1 MRKTIANLAARRQ
14 VLIPAILSG
23 VLVAPTWLAG
33 QAPAPRPGPAAGEP
47 TAPRVNSERHAAA
60 LAAGSKAL
68 HYCGGLFTAG
78 MSLEQIAATDRSPA
92 AAATLKTDI
101 DRDGKAVAVAYHDD
115 MPPRIAAWRPSL
127 GCTQL
132 PIGASLDAVK
142 LLPRLPAGVH
152 HPNFDERPWPLGD
165 ANATASLAPA
175 PHGALDAVVARAFDG
190 STYRGSTWG
199 VVVIKDGRIVA
210 ERYENG
216 FNPHMPARTQSM
228 CKSLAATVVGV
239 AVKKGL
245 VDIHKK
251 APLAEWR
258 RPGDPRGE
266 ITINDMLHMASGLY
280 TENAGD
286 PQPELYQG
294 GAAAAERSALN
305 IMDSR
310 PGSRFVYAGSDTIL
324 SVRAV
329 RQAVNDDPRFWRLP
343 FEELLWKIG
352 MTRTIPETDWN
363 GDFMMSG
370 QCWSTAR
377 DFGRFGLLYINNGV
391 WNGERILPDSWAKY
405 VSTPS
410 PANKA
415 YGAQFWVY
423 GGRDGLPA
431 DAYSPNGA
439 AGQYAMIVP
448 SKVVIVVRRGLD
460 RGPGF
465 KITKFSADV
474 IAAMGL

>member
-1 MRKTIANLAARRQ
+1 
-14 VLIPAILSG
+14 
-23 VLVAPTWLAG
+23 
-33 QAPAPRPGPAAGEP
+33 
-47 TAPRVNSERHAAA
+47 
-60 LAAGSKAL
+60 
-68 HYCGGLFTAG
+68 
-78 MSLEQIAATDRSPA
+78 
-92 AAATLKTDI
+92 
-101 DRDGKAVAVAYHDD
+101 
-115 MPPRIAAWRPSL
+115 
-127 GCTQL
+127 
-132 PIGASLDAVK
+132 

-228 CKSLAATVVGV
+228 GKSLAATVVGV

-294 GAAAAERSALN
+294 GAAAAE
-305 IMDSR
+305 
-310 PGSRFVYAGSDTIL
+310 
-324 SVRAV
+324 
-329 RQAVNDDPRFWRLP
+329 
-343 FEELLWKIG
+343 
-352 MTRTIPETDWN
+352 
-363 GDFMMSG
+363 
-370 QCWSTAR
+370 
-377 DFGRFGLLYINNGV
+377 
-391 WNGERILPDSWAKY
+391 
-405 VSTPS
+405 
-410 PANKA
+410 
-415 YGAQFWVY
+415 
-423 GGRDGLPA
+423 
-431 DAYSPNGA
+431 
-439 AGQYAMIVP
+439 
-448 SKVVIVVRRGLD
+448 
-460 RGPGF
+460 
-465 KITKFSADV
+465 
-474 IAAMGL
+474 

>member
-1 MRKTIANLAARRQ
+1 MRMACAKAAW
-14 VLIPAILSG
+14 IPAVVATAVFGAAWLHAQEPAPQPRPAAAAPAA
-23 VLVAPTWLAG
+23 APT
-33 QAPAPRPGPAAGEP
+33 
-47 TAPRVNSERHAAA
+47 NSERHAAA
-60 LAAGSKAL
+60 MAAASRAL

-78 MSLEQIAATDRSPA
+78 MSLEQIAATDRSA
-92 AAATLKTDI
+92 AAAAAFKTDI
-101 DRDGKAVAVAYHDD
+101 DREHKTVAVTYRDD
-115 MPPRIAAWRPSL
+115 MPPRIAAWRPAL
-127 GCTQL
+127 GCAQL
-132 PIGASLDAVK
+132 PIGATIDAVK
-142 LLPRLPAGVH
+142 LLPRLSGGVQ
-152 HPNFDERPWPLGD
+152 HPNFDARAWPMGD
-165 ANATASLAPA
+165 ADATASLAA
-175 PHGALDAVVARAFDG
+175 SGKAALDEVVARAFDG
-190 STYRGSTWG
+190 KSYRGSTWG
-199 VVVIKDGRIVA
+199 VVVIKDGKIVA

-216 FNPHMPARTQSM
+216 FNLHMPARTNSM
-228 CKSLAATVVGV
+228 CKSLAATVVGA

-258 RPGDPRGE
+258 RPGDPRGQ

-286 PQPELYQG
+286 PQPALYQG

-305 IMDSR
+305 VVDSR
-310 PGSRFVYAGSDTIL
+310 PGTRFVYAGSDTIL

-329 RQAVNDDPRFWRLP
+329 RQAVNDDQKFWRMP
-343 FEELLWKIG
+343 FEEILWKIG
-352 MTRTIPETDWN
+352 MTRTTPETDWN

-377 DFGRFGLLYINNGV
+377 DFGRFGLLYINNGA
-391 WNGERILPDSWAKY
+391 WNGERILPDTWAKY
-405 VSTPS
+405 VATPS
-410 PANKA
+410 PANPA

-448 SKVVIVVRRGLD
+448 SKGVIVVRRGLD
-460 RGPGF
+460 RGPAF
-465 KITKFSADV
+465 NITRFSADV

>member
-1 MRKTIANLAARRQ
+1 MTGPIVAARVVMGVAASVVTAAALTTVAVTGQ
-14 VLIPAILSG
+14 EPA
-23 VLVAPTWLAG
+23 
-33 QAPAPRPGPAAGEP
+33 RM
-47 TAPRVNSERHAAA
+47 NSERHAAA
-60 LAAGSKAL
+60 LAAGSRAL
-68 HYCGGLFTAG
+68 HYCGGLFTAA
-78 MSLEQIAATDRSPA
+78 MSVEQIAATDRSPA
-92 AAATLKTDI
+92 EAAAFKTDI
-101 DRDGKAVAVAYHDD
+101 DREHKTVAVTYRDD

-127 GCTQL
+127 GCAQL
-132 PIGASLDAVK
+132 PIGATMDAVK
-142 LLPRLPAGVH
+142 SLPRLAATLQ
-152 HPNFDERPWPLGD
+152 HPNFDARPWPMGD
-165 ANATASLAPA
+165 AGATSELSSSQKS
-175 PHGALDAVVARAFDG
+175 ALDGVVAKAFDG
-190 STYRGSTWG
+190 TTYRGSTWG

-216 FNPHMPARTQSM
+216 FDLHMSARTNSM
-228 CKSLAATVVGV
+228 CKSLAVTVVGV
-239 AVKKGL
+239 GVKKGL
-245 VDIHKK
+245 VDIHEK

-258 RPGDPRGE
+258 RPGDPRGQ
-266 ITINDMLHMASGLY
+266 ITLNDMLHMASGLY

-305 IMDSR
+305 IADAR
-310 PGSRFVYAGSDTIL
+310 PGTRFVYAGSDTIL
-324 SVRAV
+324 SVRAI
-329 RQAVNDDPRFWRLP
+329 RQAINDDATFWRMP
-343 FEELLWKIG
+343 FEEILWKIG

-363 GDFMMSG
+363 GDFLMSG

-391 WNGERILPDSWAKY
+391 WNGERILPEHWAKY

-410 PANKA
+410 PANPA

-448 SKVVIVVRRGLD
+448 SKGVIVVRRGLD

-465 KITKFSADV
+465 NITKFSADV
-474 IAAMGL
+474 IEALGLR

>member
-1 MRKTIANLAARRQ
+1 MWVPAVIAAAALPWTVWLQ
-14 VLIPAILSG
+14 GQEPA
-23 VLVAPTWLAG
+23 AQPPPAAA
-33 QAPAPRPGPAAGEP
+33 APAPPPM
-47 TAPRVNSERHAAA
+47 NSERHAAA
-60 LAAGSKAL
+60 MAAASRAL

-78 MSLEQIAATDRSPA
+78 MSLEQIAATDRSPVA
-92 AAATLKTDI
+92 AAAFKTDI
-101 DRDGKAVAVAYHDD
+101 DRNNRTVAVTYRDD

-127 GCTQL
+127 GCAQL
-132 PIGASLDAVK
+132 PIGATMDAVK
-142 LLPRLPAGVH
+142 LLPRLPGGVQ
-152 HPNFDERPWPLGD
+152 PPDFDARAWPMGD
-165 ANATASLAPA
+165 AGATASLAA
-175 PHGALDAVVARAFDG
+175 SAKAALDEVVTRAFDG
-190 STYRGSTWG
+190 KSYRGSTWG
-199 VVVIKDGRIVA
+199 VVVIKDGKIVA

-216 FNPHMPARTQSM
+216 FDLHMPARTNSM
-228 CKSLAATVVGV
+228 CKSLAVTVVGA
-239 AVKKGL
+239 AVKRGL
-245 VDIHKK
+245 VDIHRK
-251 APLAEWR
+251 APLVEWR
-258 RPGDPRGE
+258 RPGDPRGQ

-305 IMDSR
+305 VVDSR
-310 PGSRFVYAGSDTIL
+310 PGTRFVYAGSDTIL

-329 RQAVNDDPRFWRLP
+329 RQAVDDDPKFWRMP
-343 FEELLWKIG
+343 FEEILWKIG

-391 WNGERILPDSWAKY
+391 WNGERILPDTWAKY

-410 PANKA
+410 PANPA

-423 GGRDGLPA
+423 GGRDGLPS

-448 SKVVIVVRRGLD
+448 SKGVIVVRRGLD
-460 RGPGF
+460 RGQGF
-465 KITKFSADV
+465 TITKFSADV